1 LGDRFAEGSWA
12 LILGGSSGFGL
23 ATAHKLA
30 EHGMNLC
37 LVHRDRRSLQRAV
50 EPEFEKIRG
59 QGVRLVA
66 FNVDGLDPQ
75 KRCEVLDELARELG
89 GEGRVRVLLHS
100 IAFGHLKLLAPEAPS
115 RRRGAA
121 RLAEKLGLDEQKV
134 RSALDELLLE
144 GLDESHA
151 LASPPRYRPQLLEE
165 EDMAH
170 TVYAMGTSLYG
181 WVRDL
186 HGRGLFAADARVF
199 GLTSE
204 GNALA
209 WKGYAAVSAAKAAL
223 EALARSIAVEFA
235 PHGIRCN
242 VLQPGITETPA
253 LAAIPGSG
261 HMKAQ
266 ARLRN
271 PLGRLTTPR
280 DVANVVYLL
289 SGDDAAWVNG
299 ALIRVDGGEHVSGV
313 TS

>member
-1 LGDRFAEGSWA
+1 LAGEFEGGWG

-30 EHGMNLC
+30 AHGMNLC
-37 LVHRDRRSLQRAV
+37 LVHRDRRSVLKAV

-59 QGVRLVA
+59 SGVSLLT
-66 FNVDGLDPQ
+66 FNTDALAAERRG
-75 KRCEVLDELARELG
+75 EVLDRLAEALG
-89 GEGRVRVLLHS
+89 AGGRVRVLLHS
-100 IAFGHLKLLAPEAPS
+100 IAFGHLKLLAPEVERDA
-115 RRRGAA
+115 RAA
-121 RLAEKLGLDEQKV
+121 QRLAAKLDVDAERV
-134 RSALDELLLE
+134 RAALDELLLE
-144 GLDESHA
+144 GDDRAHA
-151 LASPPRYRPQLLEE
+151 LASPPRYNPRLLG
-165 EDMAH
+165 EDDLAH
-170 TVYAMGTSLYG
+170 TIYAMGTSLYG
-181 WVRDL
+181 WVREL
-186 HGRGLFAADARVF
+186 HERGLFGADARVF

-209 WKGYAAVSAAKAAL
+209 WKGYGAVSAAKAAL

-280 DVANVVYLL
+280 DVANVIYLL
-289 SGDDAAWVNG
+289 STDDAAWING